1 MRKHLLSG
9 VVIASLIGLGGFTHR
24 SVSPHR
30 TTGTSRAGIQLASA
44 DLPVDPTGAVRSMVP
59 ADTTNPTDTIK
70 KAPGNGA
77 PGNGAPGNT
86 APGNTAPGN
95 TAPGTLFGLL
105 ADDPVEGLGQPAATP
120 APVPDPRVA
129 QLTGRADVTAFR
141 AAEALKQVQE
151 KAYLVA
157 EAIAKRPRPAPVVTA
172 PRPVVAAARS
182 VVAGPDPFVA
192 LRDCESGGNYG
203 DDTGNGYYG
212 AYQFTLSSWRDL
224 GLGGLPSQ
232 APPAVQDRAAQELQ
246 ARRGWGQWPAC
257 SRRLGL

>member
-30 TTGTSRAGIQLASA
+30 TTGTGRAGIQLASA
-44 DLPVDPTGAVRSMVP
+44 DLPADPTGAVRSTVP
-59 ADTTNPTDTIK
+59 ADTTDPTDTI
-70 KAPGNGA
+70 NGA

-86 APGNTAPGN
+86 P
-95 TAPGTLFGLL
+95 PGTLFGLL
-105 ADDPVEGLGQPAATP
+105 ADDPVEGLGQPAARP

-141 AAEALKQVQE
+141 AAEALKQAQA
-151 KAYLVA
+151 KAYMVA
-157 EAIAKRPRPAPVVTA
+157 EAVAKRPRPAPVVAA
-172 PRPVVAAARS
+172 PRPVVAAGRP

>member
-30 TTGTSRAGIQLASA
+30 TTGTGRAGIQLASA
-44 DLPVDPTGAVRSMVP
+44 DLPADPAAAVHSTVP
-59 ADTTNPTDTIK
+59 ADTTDPADTIK
-70 KAPGNGA
+70 R
-77 PGNGAPGNT
+77 
-86 APGNTAPGN
+86 
-95 TAPGTLFGLL
+95 APGTLFGLL
-105 ADDPVEGLGQPAATP
+105 ADDPVEGIGQPAAMP
-120 APVPDPRVA
+120 APVLDPRVA

-141 AAEALKQVQE
+141 AAEALKQAE
-151 KAYLVA
+151 AKAYMVA
-157 EAIAKRPRPAPVVTA
+157 EAIAKRPRPAPVVAA

-203 DDTGNGYYG
+203 ADTGNGYYG